1 VLFLR
6 AEAKDGV
13 WREAMLTLFAL
24 LFLAGIG
31 LVGQVYNL
39 SGAWWSAIALWCGLA
54 LPAALYA
61 HSRLLPSLWSLAV
74 VVVPLIWIAEAR
86 LPAIEV
92 SMLFGL
98 LAITMLLTAAS
109 FLGQLSGKLREEFR
123 SALIVFGVGCLLMV
137 ATPWVNAIWGN
148 GYYLRNQSVPL
159 GAIGIAWLA
168 TGIAIVVSL
177 LRASEP
183 RNLRVIT
190 ALLLLLVA
198 TYVSIPHL
206 IDTRQVFPGSL
217 NQVVAAVGFLFVW
230 GTAAASAAMASRN
243 RLFDLATVVI
253 ALRFIVIYFE
263 VFGSLTTTGIG
274 LIVSG
279 LVIIGIGVAWNRGRK
294 RIKGLVEART

>member
-1 VLFLR
+1 
-6 AEAKDGV
+6 
-13 WREAMLTLFAL
+13 
-24 LFLAGIG
+24 
-31 LVGQVYNL
+31 
-39 SGAWWSAIALWCGLA
+39 
-54 LPAALYA
+54 
-61 HSRLLPSLWSLAV
+61 
-74 VVVPLIWIAEAR
+74 
-86 LPAIEV
+86 
-92 SMLFGL
+92 MLFGL